1 MKRKKLLILLALEAL
16 ICAALAAA
24 QINGGHWLS
33 TFLAFPFAP
42 LGRLLR
48 FLSLSG
54 RLGDILAWLV
64 CIGLSL
70 LPLGLLWRLRGDRL
84 WVDALLAPGSILLFL
99 ALYLA
104 VNPAL
109 ASRWLGP
116 VGAMM
121 GVELMGG
128 AVYSV
133 LFTWALLRLVT
144 RMEAAEVWAL
154 GRWLLLSLGVVFIL
168 AAFGSGLAELMDQI
182 NAVRSGNTAPGQP
195 LGLTTAVLCLG
206 YGTELLSWLL
216 DLWVLFAALTLL
228 DEVQRDKTG
237 EAAVSAASELYRRGR
252 LSLSVSLTAALVFD
266 LLQLLLS
273 RWLLRVHTTLRLPVF
288 SVAFLLLM
296 LILSRLLRENKTL
309 RDDNDL
315 FI

>member
-1 MKRKKLLILLALEAL
+1 M
-16 ICAALAAA
+16 
-24 QINGGHWLS
+24 
-33 TFLAFPFAP
+33 
-42 LGRLLR
+42 
-48 FLSLSG
+48 
-54 RLGDILAWLV
+54 
-64 CIGLSL
+64 
-70 LPLGLLWRLRGDRL
+70 
-84 WVDALLAPGSILLFL
+84 
-99 ALYLA
+99 
-104 VNPAL
+104 
-109 ASRWLGP
+109 
-116 VGAMM
+116 
-121 GVELMGG
+121 
-128 AVYSV
+128 YSV